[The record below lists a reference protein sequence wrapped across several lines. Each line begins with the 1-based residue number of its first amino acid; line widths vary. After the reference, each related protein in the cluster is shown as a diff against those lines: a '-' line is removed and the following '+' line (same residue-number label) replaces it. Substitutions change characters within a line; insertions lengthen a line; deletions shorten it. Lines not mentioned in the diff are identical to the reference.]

1 MKVLAVESSATA
13 ASVALMEEEKILSE
27 FFIHTGLTHSQ
38 TLMPMVEQVLK
49 CAGRT
54 MEDVDAF
61 AVSVGPGSFTG
72 VRIGVSSVK
81 GLAFGTGKPCVG
93 VSTLEAMAQNY
104 REQEITVCAVMDAR
118 CQQVYNA
125 MFACKADGAVERLC
139 EDRAISLQE
148 LQAELKNYTGPVVL
162 VGDGAALCWRT
173 FGQEFPLLSLAPEHL
188 RYQHARGVARIARE
202 KIDRGEAVSD
212 AQLVPVY
219 LRLSQA
225 ERELKN
231 KS

>member
-1 MKVLAVESSATA
+1 MKILAIESSATA
-13 ASVALMEEEKILSE
+13 ASAALVEDGKILSE
-27 FFIHTGLTHSQ
+27 FFAHTGLTHSQ
-38 TLMPMVEQVLK
+38 TLLPMVEQVLACGK
-49 CAGRT
+49 VSAK
-54 MEDVDAF
+54 EVEAF

-72 VRIGVSSVK
+72 VRIGVSTVK
-81 GLAFGTGKPCVG
+81 GLAFGAEKPCVP

-104 REQEITVCAVMDAR
+104 RGQAVTVCAVMDAR

-125 MFACKADGAVERLC
+125 LFRCDEKGNIQRIC
-139 EDRAISLQE
+139 EDRAISLQDLKEE
-148 LQAELKNYTGPVVL
+148 LCGYSTPVVL
-162 VGDGAALCWRT
+162 VGDGAVLCWRS
-173 FGQEFPLLSLAPEHL
+173 FGEEIPGVFLAPEHL
-188 RYQHARGVARIARE
+188 RYQHAHGVAAAAEEKIAR
-202 KIDRGEAVSD
+202 GETVND